1 MVKRNKFL
9 NRYKTNEKTNKI
21 ILQTFAIFL
30 FIYIPILSQFSYEDN
45 TILSNICVTVSQE
58 YLLNLTTPTL

>member
-1 MVKRNKFL
+1 MKKPIKLF
-9 NRYKTNEKTNKI
+9 YKP
-21 ILQTFAIFL
+21 LPIF
-30 FIYIPILSQFSYEDN
+30 FIYIPVLSQFSYEDN